1 MTLAEL
7 YNSVAQLGFEDSLGD
22 DGADRFI
29 YAANRALLQVNALR
43 PATSS
48 YILNHR
54 PPPNILGDGYD
65 KIYEKRDETLSFEAN
80 GAKAYYFEVCGE
92 GRAEILIHRSVR
104 DNSGARSDEYVSD
117 VRGVIDF
124 NTDGFKVFKG
134 LIKYDDKF
142 TTDYA
147 DTENVKYSGTVIIKF
162 SGTYAYTIRNL
173 AMYDTV
179 FSSSIDRIPEYG
191 EFVRYD
197 ISQRVPDFLALG
209 SNPVIIDEIN
219 EKLDKGYHVE
229 NGKVLILPY
238 DRPGTYRVEYQR
250 KPRAIQDTGG
260 AELDDT
266 TALDLD
272 EDLCALLPILIAS
285 YVWLDDEPEKAQ
297 YYLSLYQAQAAE
309 IEFKKQN
316 NAPVEFKSVYGW

>member
-54 PPPNILGDGYD
+54 PLPNVLGGGYD
-65 KIYEKRDETLSFEAN
+65 KIYEKRDKTLRFEAN

-92 GRAEILIHRSVR
+92 GRVKIFIHRSVR
-104 DNSGARSDEYVSD
+104 DNSGVWSDEYVSD
-117 VRGVIDF
+117 DRGVIDF
-124 NTDGFKVFKG
+124 DTDGFEVFKG
-134 LIKYDDKF
+134 FIKYDDKF
-142 TTDYA
+142 VTEYPN
-147 DTENVKYSGTVIIKF
+147 TENVKYSGTAIIEF

-191 EFVRYD
+191 EFIRYD
-197 ISQRVPDFLALG
+197 ISKRVPDFLAFG
-209 SNPVIIDEIN
+209 SIPIIIDEKN
-219 EKLDKGYHVE
+219 EKLDKGYYVE

-238 DRPGTYRVEYQR
+238 DRPGTYKIEYQR
-250 KPRAIQDTGG
+250 KPRAIKDKDG

-266 TALDLD
+266 TTLDLE
-272 EDLCALLPILIAS
+272 EDLCALMPILIAS

-309 IEFKKQN
+309 IEFKNQN
-316 NAPVEFKSVYGW
+316 NAPIEFKSVYGW